1 MRFLIFKI
9 SFLPTL
15 IVAQGAG
22 DLCKFSVKILH
33 LVFHLSINIDRLIST
48 WFRILRMG
56 MASANLSTGV
66 TTMGV
71 YRMQATARTP
81 LHMSNAVLLPCVMM
95 ARGGAT

>member
-1 MRFLIFKI
+1 
-9 SFLPTL
+9 
-15 IVAQGAG
+15 
-22 DLCKFSVKILH
+22 
-33 LVFHLSINIDRLIST
+33 
-48 WFRILRMG
+48 MG

-81 LHMSNAVLLPCVMM
+81 LHMSNAVMLPCVMM